1 MSHESIV
8 PKLPIRA
15 SLVFLTVAVAVPWLG
30 RDLLP
35 MDTWLRFLLAILWV
49 SAFVLAAFGAGHRL
63 LGALAGPNSRYSGL
77 LVILTGTAV
86 LSWIGCIAGL
96 IGVLKPWFLD
106 GVFLLAMVA
115 GIVGIA
121 KDFQKTVFLPE
132 GLSGFPGAI
141 LLLPTF
147 LTLAVVTTPPVMY
160 DVLHYHLA
168 FPEQWLLYGRFHEFP
183 AEPFSYL
190 PSAHGMLFSYA
201 LSLSGAWG
209 ANAINWVMFVLA
221 SLTAGELA
229 RRIAGTRATV
239 WAIACFAL
247 TPAFLETSAYASA
260 DLTEAAW
267 AGAVLLLLLND
278 ERLDLKKLFL
288 AGFFAGSA
296 AAAKYLAIAIVLIPL
311 AFLLLYLLR
320 HLPRRKLFLS
330 IGTFGLGVCLS
341 FGPWA
346 ARNLAWTH
354 NPVYPYFQSVFGGPS
369 CALDLKM
376 DLARNL
382 EHEAPASI
390 RLARRVGA
398 FIRRSFHPRVEGG
411 LPGIHWLVLLAVAGC
426 LRFRTTSGTS
436 LWIYTLS
443 GLIMWGFFVQ
453 YFRFLSPV
461 LVAAAALA
469 GAAATSLR
477 INLGK
482 TASMTVVFFLVFIL
496 GWNTTVLT
504 GPLFA
509 DRLLVLAGRMT
520 DQAFRQAWDS
530 RSRSVDF
537 VKKNL
542 PKNAHILLVGECRA
556 FGFDRK
562 IFVDGPYRPSRLVPL
577 AEKARSAE
585 EITAFLKARG
595 VTHLVIN
602 RGDMRRL
609 AGVRQVEDYWF
620 PASPRARDLL
630 STFFRDNLDILFDE
644 DGVQVASLRSR

>member
-1 MSHESIV
+1 MSREGIV
-8 PKLPIRA
+8 PKLPSGA
-15 SLVFLTVAVAVPWLG
+15 SLVFLAVAVAVPWLG

-49 SAFVLAAFGAGHRL
+49 SAFALAAFGAGHRL
-63 LGALAGPNSRYSGL
+63 LISLAGEKSRYSGI

-96 IGVLKPWFLD
+96 IGVFKPWFLN
-106 GVFLLAMVA
+106 GVFFLAMAA
-115 GIVGIA
+115 GIVA
-121 KDFQKTVFLPE
+121 VRRDFGKTVFLPE
-132 GLSGFPGAI
+132 ALFCFPGAI
-141 LLLPTF
+141 LLLPAF

-190 PSAHGMLFSYA
+190 TSAHGILFSYA
-201 LSLSGAWG
+201 LSLPGAWG
-209 ANAINWVMFVLA
+209 ASAINWVMFVLA
-221 SLTAGELA
+221 ALTAGELA
-229 RRIAGTRATV
+229 RRVAGKRATV
-239 WAIACFAL
+239 WAVACFAL

-267 AGAVLLLLLND
+267 AGAVLLLLLDD
-278 ERLDLKKLFL
+278 EPLDFKKLLL
-288 AGFFAGSA
+288 AGFIAGSA

-320 HLPRRKLFLS
+320 RLPRRELLLS
-330 IGTFGLGVCLS
+330 VGIFGLGICLS

-346 ARNLAWTH
+346 ARNLVWTH
-354 NPVYPYFQSVFGGPS
+354 NPVYPYLQSVFGGPP

-382 EHEAPASI
+382 ENEAPAPI
-390 RLARRVGA
+390 RLARQVGA
-398 FIRRSFHPRVEGG
+398 FIRRSYHPRVEGG
-411 LPGIHWLVLLAVAGC
+411 LPGIHWLILLAVAGC
-426 LRFRTTSGTS
+426 LRFRSTPGTL

-443 GLIMWGFFVQ
+443 GFIMWGFFVQ

-477 INLGK
+477 INLGR
-482 TASMTVVFFLVFIL
+482 TASIAVVFFLIFIL
-496 GWNTTVLT
+496 GWNTTILT

-520 DQAFRQAWDS
+520 DQAFREAWDN
-530 RSRSVDF
+530 RSRAIDF
-537 VKKNL
+537 VREKL
-542 PKNAHILLVGECRA
+542 PENAHLLLVGECRA

-562 IFVDGPYRPSRLVPL
+562 VFVDGPYRPSRLVSL
-577 AEKARSAE
+577 AEKADSAK
-585 EITAFLKARG
+585 EIAAFLKAQG
-595 VTHLVIN
+595 VTHLLIN
-602 RGDMRRL
+602 YGDMRRL
-609 AGVRQVEDYWF
+609 AGVRHVEDYWF
-620 PASPRARDLL
+620 PASVKARKLIA
-630 STFFRDNLDILFDE
+630 TFFRDDIDILFEE
-644 DGVQVASLRSR
+644 DGVQVASLRSP